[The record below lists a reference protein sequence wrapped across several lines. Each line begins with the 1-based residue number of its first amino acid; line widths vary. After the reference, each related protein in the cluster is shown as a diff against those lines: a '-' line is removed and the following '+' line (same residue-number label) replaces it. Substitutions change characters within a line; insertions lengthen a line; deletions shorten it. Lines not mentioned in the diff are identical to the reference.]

1 MKNPQCHLTSTVAIY
16 WPCNRYQWF
25 DSRHNQ
31 QHETRNTRLRAY
43 IMADQRLKDRIT
55 IITGA
60 SSGLGK
66 AAAYKFAAAG
76 ARIVC
81 ADLKSVGVED
91 ELNSQHGSNT
101 AVFVACDVTKEAQ
114 IQNLIQEAVK
124 FGGRLDAIL
133 NYAGVALETKY
144 QACKVD
150 SFPTEDFDLEMAVN
164 CRGVWLC
171 CKYAIQQML
180 KQEPRAPNAR
190 GDQTRGWI
198 VNAASIM
205 GTVSIQGTPAYTPS
219 KWAVV
224 GMTKQMGAE
233 YAPDRIHVNAVCP
246 GYIATPMLA
255 PVFSNAGAQAAMEA
269 RHPWGQLGRPEDIAD
284 AALFLCSDESSWMT
298 GHPLI
303 VDGGYTA
310 V

>member
-1 MKNPQCHLTSTVAIY
+1 
-16 WPCNRYQWF
+16 
-25 DSRHNQ
+25 
-31 QHETRNTRLRAY
+31 
-43 IMADQRLKDRIT
+43 MADQRLKDRIAV
-55 IITGA
+55 ITGA

-66 AAAYKFAAAG
+66 ATAFKFAAAG

-91 ELNSQHGSNT
+91 ELNSKHGPNT
-101 AVFVACDVTKEAQ
+101 AIFVACDVTKEDQ
-114 IQNLIQEAVK
+114 IQNLIQEAVQ

-133 NYAGVALETKY
+133 NYAGIALETKY
-144 QACKVD
+144 EVCRVD
-150 SFPTEDFDLEMAVN
+150 TFTTEDFDLEMSIN

-190 GDQTRGWI
+190 GDKTRGWI

-205 GTVSIQGTPAYTPS
+205 GTVTTPGTPAYAPS

-233 YAPDRIHVNAVCP
+233 YAKDRIHVNALCP
-246 GYIATPMLA
+246 GYIHTPMIA
-255 PVFSNAGAQAAMEA
+255 PVTSNEQGLAYLSA
-269 RHPWGQLGRPEDIAD
+269 RHPWGELGRPEDIAD

-298 GHPLI
+298 GHPLV
-303 VDGGYTA
+303 VDGGYTTI
-310 V
+310 

>member
-1 MKNPQCHLTSTVAIY
+1 
-16 WPCNRYQWF
+16 
-25 DSRHNQ
+25 
-31 QHETRNTRLRAY
+31 
-43 IMADQRLKDRIT
+43 MADQRLKDRIT
-55 IITGA
+55 VITGA

-66 AAAYKFAAAG
+66 ATALKFATAG

-81 ADLKSVGVED
+81 ADLKSNGVED
-91 ELNSQHGSNT
+91 EINAKHGSNT
-101 AVFVACDVTKEAQ
+101 AIFVACDVTKEDQ
-114 IQNLIQEAVK
+114 IKNLIQEAVK

-133 NYAGVALETKY
+133 NYAGVALEAKY
-144 QACKVD
+144 EVCKVD
-150 SFPTEDFDLEMAVN
+150 CFATEDFDLEMAVN

-205 GTVSIQGTPAYTPS
+205 GTVTTPGTPAYAPA

-224 GMTKQMGAE
+224 GMTKQMAAE
-233 YAPDRIHVNAVCP
+233 YAQDRIHVNAVCP
-246 GYIATPMLA
+246 GFIDTPMLA
-255 PVFSNAGAQAAMEA
+255 KVTADQERLPYVEA
-269 RHPWGQLGRPEDIAD
+269 RHPWGQLGRSEDIAD
-284 AALFLCSDESSWMT
+284 AALFLCSDESCWIT
-298 GHPLI
+298 GHPLV